1 VNGIAERLAAVRE
14 RIDAATRAAGREP
27 RSVDLVAVSKT
38 VAAPALL
45 AAIDAG
51 QLQFGENRAQELV
64 DKASELGRHVPA
76 PVWHFVGRL
85 QRNKVRVLAPR
96 VAQWHSIDRSALVDE
111 LARVAPGV
119 RVFVQVDLAGE
130 PQKGGCAPGEAAE
143 LVDRSRAHGLA
154 VVGLMTV
161 PPLAVDPRPHFA
173 ELRTLAERLDLVG
186 LSMGMTADYEVAIA
200 EGATCV
206 RVGSAIFGARREA
219 GPLRR

>member
-1 VNGIAERLAAVRE
+1 M
-14 RIDAATRAAGREP
+14 
-27 RSVDLVAVSKT
+27 
-38 VAAPALL
+38 
-45 AAIDAG
+45 
-51 QLQFGENRAQELV
+51 
-64 DKASELGRHVPA
+64 
-76 PVWHFVGRL
+76 
-85 QRNKVRVLAPR
+85 
-96 VAQWHSIDRSALVDE
+96 
-111 LARVAPGV
+111 
-119 RVFVQVDLAGE
+119 FVQVDLAGE

-143 LVDRSRAHGLA
+143 LVDRSRANGLA

-161 PPLAVDPRPHFA
+161 PPLVVDPRPHFA